1 MENLSDYIRQNAQ
14 TPFSVKPLTVLDF
27 TIFNEL
33 GYLGLIDHL
42 TKDRTRSEG
51 VWLHELRPLGQE
63 LLTNNRFDFLNTK
76 ERLALL
82 DLVTSAKRY
91 QHVRISHYV
100 NDVNEEFE
108 RQFAAMVFSI
118 PEENVHHIVFRGTDD
133 SLIGWKEDFK
143 LTYMSELPAHRAAVH
158 YLNRTMP
165 QLSGQVLI
173 SGHSKGGNLA
183 VYAAA
188 NSQAMLK
195 NRITM
200 ILVLDSPGFRQTFL
214 SSEAYQTLSHRI
226 VVIQPYE
233 SIVGVMLESDKQPLI
248 VASRDKGIA
257 QHMVLN
263 WAVDIVSDGFVLVD
277 SLSPTSIKLAQTF
290 AIWNQSLPSYE
301 LKQLFDLLF
310 DSLREDGIRSL
321 NDLSLKASLELP
333 ISFDPYRR
341 LTAQQKELFKRAI
354 GLFIQAYR
362 SSRSLSR

>member
-1 MENLSDYIRQNAQ
+1 
-14 TPFSVKPLTVLDF
+14 
-27 TIFNEL
+27 
-33 GYLGLIDHL
+33 
-42 TKDRTRSEG
+42 
-51 VWLHELRPLGQE
+51 
-63 LLTNNRFDFLNTK
+63 
-76 ERLALL
+76 
-82 DLVTSAKRY
+82 
-91 QHVRISHYV
+91 
-100 NDVNEEFE
+100 
-108 RQFAAMVFSI
+108 
-118 PEENVHHIVFRGTDD
+118 
-133 SLIGWKEDFK
+133 
-143 LTYMSELPAHRAAVH
+143 MSELPAHRAAVH

-200 ILVLDSPGFRQTFL
+200 ILVLDAPGFRQAFL
-214 SSEAYQTLSHRI
+214 SSEAYQTISHRI

-263 WAVDIVSDGFVLVD
+263 WAVDIVSDGFVLAD
-277 SLSPTSIKLAQTF
+277 SLSPTSLKLAQTF

-321 NDLSLKASLELP
+321 NDLSLKGSLELP
-333 ISFDPYRR
+333 MSFDPYRR